1 MRVDKLVS
9 QNQQSDWFERI
20 TAECGGEYPLRLID
34 DLNKDSV
41 IIDGGCNVGGFTQI
55 VKDKFRKIIPI
66 DASSYNCDEYEKH
79 HGIRP
84 IHRALYSKDNQ
95 SVKLQKFMNG
105 ENDTNSGNFGITET
119 ALGHQLGWVSEDW
132 EEVRTISLETIL
144 EGIEEEEIGL
154 LKSDIEGAEY
164 DFLMDKDL
172 SSIKWITME
181 LHNFLGGVKQ
191 KKLMTWIEN
200 THIEVYSNGDGN
212 DSNFLKLWKRK

>member
-20 TAECGGEYPLRLID
+20 TAECGREYPLRLID

-55 VKDKFRKIIPI
+55 VKERFKKIIPI

-79 HGIRP
+79 HGMRP

-119 ALGHQLGWVSEDW
+119 ALGHKLGWVSEDW

-154 LKSDIEGAEY
+154 LKIDIEGAEY
-164 DFLMDKDL
+164 EFLMDKDL

-200 THIEVYSNGDGN
+200 THIEVYSDGDGN

>member
-20 TAECGGEYPLRLID
+20 TNECGREYPLRLID

-41 IIDGGCNVGGFTQI
+41 IIDAGCNVGGFTQI
-55 VKDKFRKIIPI
+55 VKERFKKIIPI

-144 EGIEEEEIGL
+144 AGIEEEEIGL
-154 LKSDIEGAEY
+154 LKIDIEGAEY
-164 DFLMDKDL
+164 EFLIDKDL

-200 THIEVYSNGDGN
+200 THIEVYSDGDGN